1 MATGIDIR
9 HMKRAL
15 ALARKGLGRVSPN
28 PMVGAVIVHEGRV
41 IAEGY
46 HRRFGGRHAEIDA
59 IENADVSPRGADI
72 YVTLEPCSHTGK
84 TPPCTDRLIDIQ
96 PARVIIGTADPNPL
110 VAGKGIAA
118 LEAAGIP
125 TVTGVLEKECRRLN
139 EVFFTFME
147 RGTPFVTLKYAQT
160 LDGRI
165 AAGSGD
171 SRWISSPE
179 SRKFAHRLRSRHD
192 AILVGIGT
200 VLTDD
205 PELTV
210 RLVRG
215 RNPLRVVVDSLLSIP
230 LESRVLRDQDTA
242 RTVVL
247 TSPRRDPRKQEL
259 LRGMDIE
266 TIVIGEE
273 KPGLLDMHE
282 AFGELGKRGL
292 SSVLVEGGA
301 GIITSC
307 LRQGCADR
315 VIVITAPRI
324 LGRGIDAVGDL
335 GKTAVDQ
342 SVGLK
347 IERILRRNSDI
358 IIDARPGY

>member
-1 MATGIDIR
+1 MAADRDIR
-9 HMKRAL
+9 YMKRAL

-28 PMVGAVIVHEGRV
+28 PMVGAVIVKEGRV

-46 HRRFGGRHAEIDA
+46 HRTFGGAHAEIEA
-59 IENADVSPRGADI
+59 IEKAAASPRGADI
-72 YVTLEPCSHTGK
+72 YVTLEPCSHFGK
-84 TPPCTDRLIDIQ
+84 TPPCTDRLMDIQ
-96 PARVIIGTADPNPL
+96 PSRVIIGTVDPNPL
-110 VAGKGIAA
+110 VAGRGIAA
-118 LEAAGIP
+118 LEARGIP

-165 AAGSGD
+165 AASSGD
-171 SRWISSPE
+171 SKWISSLE
-179 SRKFAHRLRSRHD
+179 SRIFAHRLRSRHD

-230 LESRVLRDQDTA
+230 LESRILSGQDTA
-242 RTVVL
+242 RTIVL
-247 TSPRRDPRKQEL
+247 TSPRRDPQKQEQ
-259 LRGMDIE
+259 LRTLDIE
-266 TIVIGEE
+266 TIVIAEE
-273 KPGLLDMHE
+273 KQGLLDMQ
-282 AFGELGKRGL
+282 AVFAELGKRGL
-292 SSVLVEGGA
+292 SSVLVEGGS

-307 LRQGCADR
+307 LRHGCADR
-315 VIVITAPRI
+315 LVVITAPRI
-324 LGRGIDAVGDL
+324 LGRGIEAVGDL
-335 GKTAVDQ
+335 GLTAVDQ

-347 IERILRRNSDI
+347 IERILRRGSDF

>member
-1 MATGIDIR
+1 MATGSDIR

-15 ALARKGLGRVSPN
+15 ALARRGIGRVSPN
-28 PMVGAVIVHEGRV
+28 PMVGAVIVKKGRV

-46 HRRFGGRHAEIDA
+46 HRTFGGRHAEIEA
-59 IENADVSPRGADI
+59 IEKTDASPRGADI
-72 YVTLEPCSHTGK
+72 YVTLEPCSHFGK
-84 TPPCTDRLIDIQ
+84 TPPCTDRLIEIQ
-96 PARVIIGTADPNPL
+96 PARVIIGTRDPNPL

-165 AAGSGD
+165 AAISGD

-179 SRKFAHRLRSRHD
+179 SRRFAHRLRSRHD
-192 AILVGIGT
+192 VILVGAGT
-200 VLTDD
+200 VLADD

-215 RNPLRVVVDSLLSIP
+215 RTPLRVVVDSMLTIP
-230 LESRVLRDQDTA
+230 LESRILKDQDTA
-242 RTVVL
+242 RTIVL
-247 TSPRRDPRKQEL
+247 TSSRRDLRKQEL
-259 LRGMDIE
+259 FRGAGIE
-266 TIVIGEE
+266 TIVIEEE
-273 KPGLLDMHE
+273 KEGLLDMKE
-282 AFGELGKRGL
+282 AFRELGKRGL

-315 VIVITAPRI
+315 VVVITAPRI

-347 IERILRRNSDI
+347 IERIMRRDSDI
-358 IIDARPGY
+358 IIDARPKY